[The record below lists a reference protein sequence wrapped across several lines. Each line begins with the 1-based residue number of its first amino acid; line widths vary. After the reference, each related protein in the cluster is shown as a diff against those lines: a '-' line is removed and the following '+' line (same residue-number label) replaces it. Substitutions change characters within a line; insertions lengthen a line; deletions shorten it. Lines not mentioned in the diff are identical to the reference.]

1 MIMIVLFKMVGIVN
15 MLNLAHQLVL
25 LNVEITFQPV
35 NRNVMMVI
43 QKMGILALAHVKI
56 NLEKND

>member
-1 MIMIVLFKMVGIVN
+1 VKIVIMDHLQIMMMDVMIMIVLFKMVGIVN

-35 NRNVMMVI
+35 NRNVMMVT
-43 QKMGILALAHVKI
+43 Q
-56 NLEKND
+56 

>member
-1 MIMIVLFKMVGIVN
+1 MKIVIMDHLQIMMMDVMIMIVLFKMVGIVN

-35 NRNVMMVI
+35 NRNVMMVT
-43 QKMGILALAHVKI
+43 Q
-56 NLEKND
+56 